1 MNISHNK
8 TDEILSNLESSPL
21 FALSLGSKE
30 LFHSNF
36 LYWLI
41 NAGVL
46 GNKEDGKEITGRE
59 LFCELIKEVSGIN
72 IIPNE
77 KWIARREK
85 MNFDL
90 SLWTVKTDDNGN
102 IIYTDKGLEEESK
115 CLLVIENKMKSVPYV
130 KQIVKYI
137 HKFKEDETPRFIL
150 LTLMENFPDR
160 KKIEEPTPEQLNE
173 WRIKELDCKIVSY
186 KELVKK
192 LKANYKD
199 IQFSKSYF
207 KDLISDYIKFVD
219 ILSQLDNTSNESEN
233 SSMMLNLDYDV
244 NHGFEKLRILQLVQ
258 AIRVGVLY
266 SLISKAKEKDKEKY
280 KDIKFHTGYGRNG
293 GQFLEVAYVP
303 NITGRDEETGKEI
316 KGEEPTH
323 YSLGIQV
330 QGHQYAHFICPL
342 SDSQKTSDT
351 ADKFTVHFAKSNSEF
366 QKLMKKRNFKTKSH
380 LHNLPFRS
388 FGGFSFQT
396 VEIPDDATYGFV
408 VSQIMD
414 DLNMLV
420 DNFKESDLEIKMKK
434 KRKKKS

>member
-1 MNISHNK
+1 MDLSNNK
-8 TDEILSNLESSPL
+8 TEEILSDLESSPL
-21 FALSLGSKE
+21 FILSLGSKE

-46 GNKEDGKEITGRE
+46 GKKKDGKEITGRE

-72 IIPNE
+72 LIPNE

-160 KKIEEPTPEQLNE
+160 KKIEEPTPEQLKE
-173 WRIKELDCKIVSY
+173 WKIKELDCKIVSY
-186 KELVKK
+186 RELVKK
-192 LKANYKD
+192 LKANCED
-199 IQFSKSYF
+199 IQFSESYF

-233 SSMMLNLDYDV
+233 ISMMLNLDHDF

-266 SLISKAKEKDKEKY
+266 TLISKEFEKKKEKY

-303 NITGRDEETGKEI
+303 NVTGRDEETGKEI
-316 KGEEPTH
+316 EGEEPTH

-342 SDSQKTSDT
+342 SDSQKKPAT
-351 ADKFTVHFAKSNSEF
+351 AQKFKGHFADSNSEF
-366 QKLMKKRNFKTKSH
+366 QVLMKKRNFKTISCRK
-380 LHNLPFRS
+380 NLPFRS
-388 FGGFSFQT
+388 FGGFSFQA
-396 VEIPDDATYGFV
+396 VAIPEDATYGFI
-408 VSQIMD
+408 VSQIME
-414 DLNMLV
+414 DLNALI
-420 DNFKESDLEIKMKK
+420 DNFKESDLKIGKEI
-434 KRKKKS
+434 